1 MPKRKRAPDEPGAQS
16 QRFLEA
22 AEKAGVDQT
31 GKKFERAF
39 RKVVPPRKAARSK
52 RPMKGNGIP

>member
-22 AEKAGVDQT
+22 AEQVGADKSGR
-31 GKKFERAF
+31 KFDRAF
-39 RKVVPPRKAARSK
+39 KKLIKPRKSK
-52 RPMKGNGIP
+52 